1 VGGKYFDEITDL
13 NPRSWL
19 SKYRQTSI
27 LYLTKMALF
36 YHGLGFLL
44 AIIGIVIVKQI
55 IPGYEVPIIPI
66 TIVEA
71 LSAGPLEEAL
81 FFGIP
86 FYATGNHLVVL
97 ATGIFW
103 AVVHISNTEMLQLNN
118 LNYGNFLFAIPS
130 LFFSLRTW
138 VSGKG
143 WFAIIAHSSWNGIFI
158 GLLCATGE
166 MQCRVFGN
174 NEDFVIDLVI
184 ILFSGILLAI
194 TYRLYLRRRNK
205 ERPPRSV

>member
-1 VGGKYFDEITDL
+1 MEGKYSDEIADL

-36 YHGLGFLL
+36 YHGFGFLL
-44 AIIGIVIVKQI
+44 AIIGIVIVQQI

-97 ATGIFW
+97 ATGILPQDLKKSPHRCLLSM
-103 AVVHISNTEMLQLNN
+103 ARKTRLQ
-118 LNYGNFLFAIPS
+118 F
-130 LFFSLRTW
+130 R
-138 VSGKG
+138 
-143 WFAIIAHSSWNGIFI
+143 HSVNG
-158 GLLCATGE
+158 
-166 MQCRVFGN
+166 
-174 NEDFVIDLVI
+174 
-184 ILFSGILLAI
+184 
-194 TYRLYLRRRNK
+194 
-205 ERPPRSV
+205 